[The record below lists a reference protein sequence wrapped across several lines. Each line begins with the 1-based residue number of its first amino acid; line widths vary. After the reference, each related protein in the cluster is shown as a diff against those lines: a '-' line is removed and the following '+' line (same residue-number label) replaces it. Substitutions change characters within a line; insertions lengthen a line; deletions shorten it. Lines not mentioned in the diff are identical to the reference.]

1 MRCTL
6 LARAALATV
15 AFMLPAAYANAQ
27 EYHAKFSGFNEV
39 GPLNA
44 ETGAILSDGMATLT
58 VKVDKAASTATYSLT
73 INNGLSAPV
82 TQAHIH
88 FGKVHVPGGVIVFLC
103 TNLGNG
109 PAGTPA
115 CPTPSGTVTGTLM
128 AGSVVGPAA
137 QNITPGDFDGLTDA
151 LESNTAYGN
160 IHTTKFPAGEIRGQ
174 VRRDRDRD
182 DDDDHH

>member
-1 MRCTL
+1 MPCTL

-15 AFMLPAAYANAQ
+15 AFTLPAAYANAQ
-27 EYHAKFSGFNEV
+27 EFKTKFSGFNEV
-39 GPLNA
+39 GALNA
-44 ETGAILSDGMATLT
+44 ETGAILSDGTATLT
-58 VKVDKAASTATYSLT
+58 LKVDKAASTATYSLT
-73 INNGLSAPV
+73 FSGLSAPV

-103 TNLGNG
+103 TNLNNG
-109 PAGTPA
+109 PAGTQLCPA
-115 CPTPSGTVTGTLM
+115 GGGTVTGTLM

-137 QNITPGDFDGLTDA
+137 QNILAGDFDGLTDA

-174 VRRDRDRD
+174 LRRDRDKD